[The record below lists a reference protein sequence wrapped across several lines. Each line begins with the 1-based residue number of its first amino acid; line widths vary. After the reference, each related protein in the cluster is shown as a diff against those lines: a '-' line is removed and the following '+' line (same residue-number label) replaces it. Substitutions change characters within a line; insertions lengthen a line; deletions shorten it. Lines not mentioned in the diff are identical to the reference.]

1 MNFNSCMLCGK
12 PLKSKKNMEIGIG
25 SVCARKLGLH
35 LVGKKVVRQKSL
47 FGGLSPVKNAKP
59 ITRFFSLNHLTKVSR
74 NEKSR
79 GESLCV
85 VNGEFY
91 TATEAKALKCAVGF

>member
-1 MNFNSCMLCGK
+1 MSFDKCMLCER
-12 PLKSKKNMEIGIG
+12 PLKSKRSMERGIG
-25 SVCARKLGLH
+25 NVCARRLGLH
-35 LVGKKVVRQKSL
+35 LVSEKAVRQSL
-47 FGGLSPVKNAKP
+47 FGGLSPVKKAGP

>member
-1 MNFNSCMLCGK
+1 MNFDKCMLCGK

-25 SVCARKLGLH
+25 SVCAKRLGLH

-47 FGGLSPVKNAKP
+47 FGGLSPVKKARP

-74 NEKSR
+74 NEK
-79 GESLCV
+79 LCV
-85 VNGEFY
+85 VNGVFY
-91 TATEAKALKCAVGF
+91 TATEAKALGYAVGF